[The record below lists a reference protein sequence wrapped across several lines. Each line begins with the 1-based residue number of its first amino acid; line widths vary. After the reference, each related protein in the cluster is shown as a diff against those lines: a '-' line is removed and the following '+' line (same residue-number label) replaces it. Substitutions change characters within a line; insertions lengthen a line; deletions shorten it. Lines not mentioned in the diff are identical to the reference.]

1 MRVIIC
7 GAGRVGQGIARHLSQ
22 EHHDIIMIDENH
34 ALIEQ
39 VQIDFDV
46 RGVVGHAA
54 HPDVLRAAGADAA
67 DMLIAVTHFDEIN
80 MVICQITDTLFS
92 VPTKIARVRAQAYL
106 DPANAEIFS
115 KTALPI
121 DLIISPEI
129 EVGDAILRRIRAP
142 SAVSSISFEN
152 GELQILGMK
161 VQEDRK
167 SVV

>member
-7 GAGRVGQGIARHLSQ
+7 GAGRVGQGIARHLAH

-34 ALIEQ
+34 DLVEQ
-39 VQIDFDV
+39 VQIDLDV

-54 HPDVLRAAGADAA
+54 YPDVLQAAGADSA

-80 MVICQITDTLFS
+80 MVICQVADTLFS

-106 DPANAEIFS
+106 DAENSELFS
-115 KTALPI
+115 KSALPI

-129 EVGDAILRRIRAP
+129 EVGEAILRRIRAP
-142 SAVSSISFEN
+142 SAISSISFEA

-161 VQEDRK
+161 VRED
-167 SVV
+167 